1 MIGYLRGT
9 ILRLEQQLVLL
20 DVQGVGYELHVP
32 LSTLEPLQQLGAG
45 GNASLHVHTHVREDA
60 IQLFGF
66 SSEIERQIFV
76 LLITVTGIGPRLA
89 QTILSG
95 LAPADLLSALAKA
108 DLRRLS
114 SVTGVGK
121 KTAERLVLELRDK
134 AQLLAANLPIKTTS
148 APVDDDLVLALVNL
162 GYKRASAE
170 QAVAQVESE
179 AAGRPFAERLRA
191 SLKILSRV

>member
-32 LSTLEPLQQLGAG
+32 LSTFEPLQQLGAG
-45 GNASLHVHTHVREDA
+45 GNAALHVHTHVREDA

-66 SSEIERQIFV
+66 FSEIERQLFV

-95 LAPADLLSALAKA
+95 LAPADLIPALAKA
-108 DLRRLS
+108 DLRLLS
-114 SVTGVGK
+114 SISGVGK

-134 AQLLAANLPIKTTS
+134 AQLLAANLPIKVAS
-148 APVDDDLVLALVNL
+148 APADDDLVLALVNL
-162 GYKRASAE
+162 GYRRPAAE
-170 QAVAQVESE
+170 QAVAQVEAE
-179 AAGRPFAERLRA
+179 AAGRSFAERLRA
-191 SLKILSRV
+191 SLKLLSRA